1 MLFMKIASEIHGMY
15 FFKTYIT
22 IIYHTNQNHSSR
34 FVYVSHGSCY
44 GNDLECFVWKKQLT
58 FSLLANSL
66 LNGWTFQQVGLIL
79 RLIGFGPPDCP
90 GHDFSGDS
98 GFLKNHSSSQ
108 KNMVVFIAI
117 IKWGPGPTLATLAS
131 KVRFEWLLW
140 SSYSQ
145 TKIGQKL
152 ALRLVCWISSFL
164 VAVRRRFGIFRTTIV
179 CSWSLLWFSSRG
191 WW

>member
-1 MLFMKIASEIHGMY
+1 MLWEWFRMI
-15 FFKTYIT
+15 FF
-22 IIYHTNQNHSSR
+22 
-34 FVYVSHGSCY
+34 
-44 GNDLECFVWKKQLT
+44 WKKQLT

-79 RLIGFGPPDCP
+79 RLIGCGPPDCP

-145 TKIGQKL
+145 PKIGQKL
-152 ALRLVCWISSFL
+152 APHLVGWISSFSGRVSSVYL
-164 VAVRRRFGIFRTTIV
+164 VQKSFAVEQLIV
-179 CSWSLLWFSSRG
+179 TVVFLTRG
-191 WW
+191 W

>member
-1 MLFMKIASEIHGMY
+1 MLWEWFRMI
-15 FFKTYIT
+15 FF
-22 IIYHTNQNHSSR
+22 
-34 FVYVSHGSCY
+34 
-44 GNDLECFVWKKQLT
+44 WKKQLT

-79 RLIGFGPPDCP
+79 RLIGCGPPDCP

-145 TKIGQKL
+145 PKNRSKIGP
-152 ALRLVCWISSFL
+152 ALGWLDIVFFWSRQ
-164 VAVRRRFGIFRTTIV
+164 FGIFGTKIV
-179 CSWSLLWFSSRG
+179 CSWAVDRCCGFPDEGMVTTLTHHTVQNLG
-191 WW
+191 CTKPGK